1 MGAAATAAA
10 FPHRISFFPSMSNLR
25 NHSPHVQET
34 ISSEGLPLFALS
46 GAFGSARFSPQGAHL
61 LEYTPK
67 GGLPLLFLSTRT
79 HLAPGKAIRGGIP
92 VIFPWFGPRTGHPES
107 PMHGIVRTRLWNLE
121 EIRVPEQG
129 PATVRFSFQSNAETL
144 ALWPHDF
151 RLSLE
156 FVLGSTLDIRWEVEN
171 TGTLPF
177 NFEQALHPYFPI
189 ENIHLA
195 SVTGLQGA
203 LFIDKTDAY
212 QRKTDTADAVVFSQ
226 ETDRLYL
233 HTTSDCFVSDP
244 ASGRELVV
252 SKTGSS
258 SSVVWNP
265 WIAKAAALEDL
276 GDDEWQNFVCVEQ
289 VNAAEDALTLPA
301 GGSHILT
308 TRYNFSNPA
317 HP

>member
-1 MGAAATAAA
+1 
-10 FPHRISFFPSMSNLR
+10 MSHLS
-25 NHSPHVQET
+25 NHSPHLQET
-34 ISSEGLPLFALS
+34 ISAEGLPLLALS

-67 GGLPLLFLSTRT
+67 DGLPLLFLSART
-79 HLAPGKAIRGGIP
+79 HLIPGKAIRGGIP

-107 PMHGIVRTRLWNLE
+107 PMHGIVRTRLWSLE

-129 PATVRFSFQSNAETL
+129 PATVRFSFESSAETR

-156 FVLGSTLDIRWEVEN
+156 FVLGPTLDIRWEVEN
-171 TGTLPF
+171 TGGTPF
-177 NFEQALHPYFPI
+177 TFEQALHPYFPI
-189 ENIHLA
+189 KNIHLA
-195 SVTGLQGA
+195 SVTGLQEA
-203 LFIDKTDAY
+203 LFIDKTDAF
-212 QRKTDTADAVVFSQ
+212 QRKTDAAGAVVFSQ

-233 HTTSDCFVSDP
+233 HTTSDCIVSDP

-289 VNAAEDALTLPA
+289 VNAAEDAITLPA
-301 GGSHILT
+301 GGSHVLT
-308 TRYNFSNPA
+308 TRYIFSNPA